1 MPHEPSEPHALLSIG
16 ELACCGDASVR
27 LIRHYDE
34 HGLLSSARAGNG
46 YRMFL
51 GATVSRARAPE
62 WICAYT

>member
-1 MPHEPSEPHALLSIG
+1 M
-16 ELACCGDASVR
+16 R

-34 HGLLSSARAGNG
+34 HGLLSSARASNG